1 MAYTKGQRIPIK
13 NEAGKVLGYQE
24 ISSIDES
31 GVPGYQVINTGSAV
45 DTTGQNV
52 LGSMQGQ
59 SKVYNTKTGQ
69 FVDFTGRDVTGD
81 ISKAPAGTQ
90 SIQILKENPQ
100 IQGQKAYQ
108 YEPKDLPIIPTS
120 TEPGKATF
128 AGEQYLRGGQAPQYE
143 ITPQGPKLIEPKV
156 LQPLQGTNLSPEF
169 AVAEAAQQQLVPKG
183 ATPPGGFNTP
193 GEVGG
198 LPATPPSGFQPT
210 TPQNQGSTGNIDP
223 NTGQPYQI
231 SPDYTA
237 SPATPSFQSTG
248 IPQMDELLAE
258 MKKYLDKLNAAGQKI
273 NPDMTI
279 TPALA
284 QQFLDQAETELNP
297 QYAEQLKVI
306 KSDLTQNLGD
316 LQKQYDINQEDTQSK
331 LKQAL
336 LGSRESAAGAG
347 TTFSGGQR
355 KAESMAIQSQQRSLD
370 LGALQFGQNL
380 SSQLGKA
387 EQAIGSSALNTLNI
401 PKLPTYQVGAE
412 GEFNPAGSQAGYT
425 PYGGLTGTIEN
436 ARRYAT
442 EARKKQLEQSELQK
456 RVLNFY
462 PQA

>member
-297 QYAEQLKVI
+297 QYAEQLK
-306 KSDLTQNLGD
+306 
-316 LQKQYDINQEDTQSK
+316 
-331 LKQAL
+331 
-336 LGSRESAAGAG
+336 
-347 TTFSGGQR
+347 
-355 KAESMAIQSQQRSLD
+355 
-370 LGALQFGQNL
+370 
-380 SSQLGKA
+380 
-387 EQAIGSSALNTLNI
+387 
-401 PKLPTYQVGAE
+401 
-412 GEFNPAGSQAGYT
+412 
-425 PYGGLTGTIEN
+425 
-436 ARRYAT
+436 
-442 EARKKQLEQSELQK
+442 
-456 RVLNFY
+456 
-462 PQA
+462 